1 MIYKSLKIGNW
12 CSVGIDEVRHEYV
25 LENCEGFSSA
35 PTYYSISEE
44 EFNSFPWNSEDF
56 IKYCSSKNFLCSQY
70 LYGQNIEQ
78 LCRLYEKET
87 DEDGS
92 VLITG
97 NNTKILRTNKNEFI
111 CIKISQKDLPYD
123 IYGIGNQS
131 ILPTSLV
138 QRLLGTSYY
147 ALKEIKPTVKEL
159 LIKYIEKHSLNF
171 KIVNK

>member
-1 MIYKSLKIGNW
+1 MRYKALKVGNW

-44 EFNSFPWNSEDF
+44 EFNSFPWNLEDF
-56 IKYCSSKNFLCSQY
+56 IKYRSSKKFLCSQY
-70 LYGQNIEQ
+70 LYGQDLEQ
-78 LCRLYEKET
+78 LCRLYEKEI
-87 DEDGS
+87 DENGS
-92 VLITG
+92 LLIIG
-97 NNTKILRTNKNEFI
+97 NNTNIYRSNKNEFI
-111 CIKISQKDLPYD
+111 CIKISQKYLPYD

-131 ILPTSLV
+131 ILPSSLV
-138 QRLLGTSYY
+138 ERLLGPSYY

-159 LIKYIEKHSLNF
+159 IIDYIENSPEKF